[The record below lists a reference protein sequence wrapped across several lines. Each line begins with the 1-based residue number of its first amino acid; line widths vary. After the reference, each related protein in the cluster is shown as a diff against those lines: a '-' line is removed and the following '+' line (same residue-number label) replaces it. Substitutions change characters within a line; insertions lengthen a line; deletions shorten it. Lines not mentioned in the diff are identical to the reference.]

1 MLESIRK
8 KILLQYLICYYLLL
22 SRTTSMF
29 ARCPKL
35 KTVQAFEIYLLIL
48 RFFGSLSQNMKDFQI
63 VIGRSGS
70 QLHFPHWEKQKF
82 TFYLTRGKSCQ
93 FTRKETRLIFLPQN
107 PFVPMVQLLRRRT
120 PVQGVGSSNPPWAR
134 NFFFSFFTPVV
145 PFVRA

>member
-70 QLHFPHWEKQKF
+70 QPESGTPAGAAHN
-82 TFYLTRGKSCQ
+82 RNRNRNRINSGSGKKSDQ
-93 FTRKETRLIFLPQN
+93 IFK
-107 PFVPMVQLLRRRT
+107 T
-120 PVQGVGSSNPPWAR
+120 YHG
-134 NFFFSFFTPVV
+134 
-145 PFVRA
+145 